1 MTQPEIFRVRVLVPA
16 HKLAHPAIS
25 GADVLGWV
33 EVVASAL
40 EHQARM
46 AARRGEIELAPDWS
60 ITEVRH
66 ELLQSRYSD
75 EQVISAEGVILGA
88 RKPGTAAGDV

>member
-1 MTQPEIFRVRVLVPA
+1 MTQPEIFRVAALIPA
-16 HKLAHPAIS
+16 HELAHS
-25 GADVLGWV
+25 VLGWADY
-33 EVVASAL
+33 VASVL
-40 EHQARM
+40 EHSALL
-46 AARRGEIELAPDWS
+46 AARRGEIELTPGWS

>member
-1 MTQPEIFRVRVLVPA
+1 MTEGLKVRVLVPA
-16 HKLAHPAIS
+16 HKLAHPAI
-25 GADVLGWV
+25 GWADVLGWA

-60 ITEVRH
+60 IAEVKH
-66 ELLQSRYSD
+66 EMLQSRYSD

-88 RKPGTAAGDV
+88 RKPGTATGDV

>member
-16 HKLAHPAIS
+16 HKLAHPAV
-25 GADVLGWV
+25 GWADVLGWA

-60 ITEVRH
+60 ITDVKH

-75 EQVISAEGVILGA
+75 EQVISAEGVVLGA
-88 RKPGTAAGDV
+88 RRPG